1 MGMNQCLSICYQKD
15 SMETIAACAP
25 VYGSAALLPV
35 IDDIFDSLK
44 VEVRRIADEK
54 HLVQY

>member
-1 MGMNQCLSICYQKD
+1 
-15 SMETIAACAP
+15 METIAACAP